1 MAAVDGHDLHPDAIG
16 RGAPRK
22 GRGSGTLYVVG
33 DDKGVDGPLVAVLI
47 EDIFAAAKH
56 IANTSRGNRL
66 DPPLLLMLNEA
77 ANIAYLPCMSGPSR
91 DQRLGRY

>member
-1 MAAVDGHDLHPDAIG
+1 
-16 RGAPRK
+16 
-22 GRGSGTLYVVG
+22 
-33 DDKGVDGPLVAVLI
+33 VLI